1 MALIRVVWAA
11 VALSAIEIQQVD
23 SARLTPHA
31 ARSFTLRGAHAR
43 RPLLA
48 ARRTDIRG
56 GFAEAQADEDGRL
69 SVGAKSCIFAVQFSE
84 AVQSMMLFPFLPFM
98 VEGFGIPA
106 SKLGAYT
113 GLLSSSY
120 CFASFIATPMVSA
133 CSDFFGVR
141 QTMLFTITIG
151 ILATALFGTSTSF
164 SAALVARIV
173 AGSMNGN
180 ISILKAYIARTT
192 SGQRRVRAFGLLT
205 LAFGFGAV
213 IAPVTGG
220 LLARPASNYPGLFGG
235 MPVFAAAP
243 YLLPCLACMVV
254 QLAALLTTYV
264 ALREP
269 ARAPGAASEEAAPRA
284 PTVAERLSF
293 IGKRGPMLACL
304 AYALDCFVNVLY
316 DLAVPL
322 LLKLPL
328 SEGGVGLSMREIGFL
343 MSAASIGL
351 FGSLPL
357 QAPLTQRIGTKVPR
371 AAARAPRL
379 RASAACVCAR
389 ARSRRAC
396 GAPRAAARS
405 PRPRAPRRPPPAQ
418 RSLAWANFLLLPV
431 FCVLPALAVLRRV
444 ALTPGAPP
452 VLARL
457 VFPMLFLTL
466 ASINCFGTLG
476 FTLGNVIVNNSVQP
490 SQLAMINGFS
500 QSLSALARGFAPLVG
515 GLIVTIGCE
524 LALPGRQFLVFAFMG
539 IITFACGW
547 VVRALPPPPD
557 AKNA

>member
-1 MALIRVVWAA
+1 MSLRVVWAA
-11 VALSAIEIQQVD
+11 VALAAIEIQPTD
-23 SARLTPHA
+23 GARLAPSAT
-31 ARSFTLRGAHAR
+31 RSLALRYAHRRQPLNSGARGAM
-43 RPLLA
+43 
-48 ARRTDIRG
+48 IRG
-56 GFAEAQADEDGRL
+56 GFAGGDADGSGRL

-120 CFASFIATPMVSA
+120 CFASFIATPLVSA
-133 CSDFFGVR
+133 CSDFVGVR
-141 QTMLFTITIG
+141 KTMLFTITIG
-151 ILATALFGTSTSF
+151 VLATVLFGTSTSF
-164 SAALVARIV
+164 AAALVARIV

-192 SGQRRVRAFGLLT
+192 SGARRVRAFGLLT

-220 LLARPASNYPGLFGG
+220 LLARPATNYPALFARW
-235 MPVFAAAP
+235 PIFAAAP
-243 YLLPCLACMVV
+243 YLLPCLVCVVV
-254 QLAALLTTYV
+254 QLAALLTTYF
-264 ALREP
+264 ALGEP
-269 ARAPGAASEEAAPRA
+269 TGSAAAQPYSAGARAP
-284 PTVAERLSF
+284 TFAERLSF
-293 IGKRGPMLACL
+293 LGKRGPMLACL

-322 LLKLPL
+322 LLKQPL
-328 SEGGVGLSMREIGFL
+328 SEGGVGLSMRQIGFL

-357 QAPLTQRIGTKVPR
+357 QAPLTQRVGTN
-371 AAARAPRL
+371 
-379 RASAACVCAR
+379 
-389 ARSRRAC
+389 
-396 GAPRAAARS
+396 
-405 PRPRAPRRPPPAQ
+405 

-431 FCVLPALAVLRRV
+431 FCLLPACAVLRRV
-444 ALTPGAPP
+444 ALTPGSPP
-452 VLARL
+452 VLSQL

-466 ASINCFGTLG
+466 AAINCFGTLG
-476 FTLGNVIVNNSVQP
+476 FTLGNVLVNNSVEP
-490 SQLAMINGFS
+490 EQLAMINGFS

-539 IITFACGW
+539 LITFACGM
-547 VVRALPPPPD
+547 VVRSMPPPPD